1 MNSWQIFGCHQ
12 QMRHSCESATLLL
25 LKKHTET
32 WAVQKWTPRRNLLF
46 ITLCEFSTTANGTQ
60 NNNSFD
66 SVYAQGDNTYHISR
80 NAMIFERIFS
90 TGSIGKLL
98 HLPLEDFCQVCSM
111 IWKTEISLLYAKTVC
126 REAWKTSFY
135 IVKSPMAEEGC
146 KCCASKYSQV
156 HPFKS
161 VYRKA
166 YTQSKN

>member
-1 MNSWQIFGCHQ
+1 MQWIADRSLVAINRWGTAVSLQ
-12 QMRHSCESATLLL
+12 LLFYWRS
-25 LKKHTET
+25 TQT

-46 ITLCEFSTTANGTQ
+46 ITLCEFSITANGTQ

-80 NAMIFERIFS
+80 NTMIFERIFS

-146 KCCASKYSQV
+146 KCWASKYSQV
-156 HPFKS
+156 HPFKKCIQES
-161 VYRKA
+161 IHMK
-166 YTQSKN
+166 